1 MGTYDGWP
9 IVVGD
14 TDGRGGL
21 NGGNKTEILS
31 YNIHSDG
38 AFEWTEFAEFPFG
51 GDAHRFVTTDM
62 NFAIYG
68 PYAIYFNFTFRIY
81 QYALV
86 SMETSVVIFG
96 GTTNKDID
104 GVFEFQN
111 GKWHMLGN
119 HMTVRR

>member
-1 MGTYDGWP
+1 MAN
-9 IVVGD
+9 IK
-14 TDGRGGL
+14 RFQ
-21 NGGNKTEILS
+21 ILL
-31 YNIHSDG
+31 Y
-38 AFEWTEFAEFPFG
+38 
-51 GDAHRFVTTDM
+51 
-62 NFAIYG
+62 
-68 PYAIYFNFTFRIY
+68 RIY